1 VPIPT
6 SGRPIVVELERI
18 RSGDSQAFGR
28 LLEETWAPLV
38 TYLLTILDLKEAAE
52 DAAQEAFVRLWE
64 HRDRW
69 TSGSARALLF
79 RIGRNVAL
87 DQQRR
92 AEVRRRFWHRHRPY
106 PAPSPSTPEEELT
119 GSEFQMQFQKALES
133 LPPRRREVFELIR
146 FRGFSHKEVAQS
158 LELSYQTVANHLRLA
173 MKDLRYL
180 LDDSAVDGSTKST
193 RVEDQGRE
201 GRTNDG

>member
-1 VPIPT
+1 M
-6 SGRPIVVELERI
+6 GLDRI
-18 RSGDSQAFGR
+18 RSGDSKAFGQ

-38 TYLLTILDLKEAAE
+38 TYLLTILDSIEAAE

-87 DQQRR
+87 DHKRGV
-92 AEVRRRFWHRHRPY
+92 EVRRRSWRRHRPD
-106 PAPSPSTPEEELT
+106 PAPSPPTPEEELT
-119 GSEFQMQFQKALES
+119 GSELRIRFQKALKS

-146 FRGFSHKEVAQS
+146 FRGFSHEEVAQS

-173 MKDLRYL
+173 MKDLRHL
-180 LDDSAVDGSTKST
+180 LADSGTDESAEST
-193 RVEDQGRE
+193 REEAQGRE
-201 GRTNDG
+201 GRANDG